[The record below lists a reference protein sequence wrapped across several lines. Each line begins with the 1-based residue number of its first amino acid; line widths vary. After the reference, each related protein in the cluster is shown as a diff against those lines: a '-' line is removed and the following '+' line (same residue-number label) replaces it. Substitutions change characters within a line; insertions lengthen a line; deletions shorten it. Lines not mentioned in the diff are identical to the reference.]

1 MSRRQFFQ
9 SCIDSFPSSI
19 QLNHSLLTLTSNAC
33 IKFTSELDSVLTNRL
48 IILNLMCVVQFSYLT
63 TASLFLL
70 VFGFKGHDYH
80 LIRMIKDDSSGTFF
94 FLETTFQSRS
104 LILNVDLSAFVTV
117 PSAVNRTVSHKSI
130 STPNG

>member
-1 MSRRQFFQ
+1 
-9 SCIDSFPSSI
+9 
-19 QLNHSLLTLTSNAC
+19 
-33 IKFTSELDSVLTNRL
+33 
-48 IILNLMCVVQFSYLT
+48 MCVVQFSYLT